1 MAIGEVMFL
10 AAVAWVK
17 GGGKGKKILHIKE
30 NSLLLNKK
38 CF

>member
-17 GGGKGKKILHIKE
+17 GSPSLPASPSPTPTSSKKE
-30 NSLLLNKK
+30 
-38 CF
+38 

>member
-17 GGGKGKKILHIKE
+17 GGEGKE
-30 NSLLLNKK
+30 NFAYKRK
-38 CF
+38 